1 MTTRMLR
8 PAPLLLALLLLGACA
23 TKKDVRMLSTE
34 VNAMRMHQDSVLLNI
49 QRQNRLLLDSIRAA
63 MQISLNT
70 GGTTAS
76 RLREFD
82 QTVDRLTQLM
92 AQVTTGLSRIDQRLS
107 AMEQRLTT
115 LEQRPNQTQTPG
127 GPSAEQLMTTGMDKK
142 SEQSWSAARLAFE
155 TLIQQYPQDE
165 RAPAAQYQIG
175 ETYVEERAYADAYR
189 AFEAVAERW
198 PDAPR
203 ARAALLRAGV
213 VAQEQQRDRAKA
225 RGYYQRV
232 VRDYANTDEAR
243 EANRR
248 LQQIR

>member
-1 MTTRMLR
+1 MATRVLR
-8 PAPLLLALLLLGACA
+8 PGSLLIALLLLGACA

-34 VNAMRMHQDSVLLNI
+34 VNAMRVHQDSVLLSI

-92 AQVTTGLSRIDQRLS
+92 AQVTTGMGRIDQRLS

-115 LEQRPNQTQTPG
+115 LEQRPSQAQPQG
-127 GPSAEQLMTTGMDKK
+127 GPSPDQLMTTGMEKAG
-142 SEQSWSAARLAFE
+142 EESWSAARLAFE

-165 RAPAAQYQIG
+165 RAPIAQYQIG
-175 ETYVEERAYADAYR
+175 ETYVQEKAYADAYR

-198 PDAPR
+198 RDAPR

-213 VAQEQQRDRAKA
+213 VAQEEERDRARA
-225 RGYYQRV
+225 RRYYQRV
-232 VRDYANTDEAR
+232 IDEYPNTDEATV
-243 EANRR
+243 ATRR
-248 LQQIR
+248 LRQIR